1 MKNLYCFI
9 GPSGAGKDAI
19 VGGLSQK
26 YGYKLLKSYTTRQ
39 PRNADD
45 DGHYFISKDDF
56 GKITDGIF
64 FDHFSGFAAYTYF
77 DDNHYFATIDQ
88 VADCD
93 LYIVDQVGF
102 DKLKQKKLRKNLKL
116 FYIYASEETRRKR
129 MAQRGDSES
138 AIEKRIKT
146 DKKMFDHKKLLQ
158 EADKIF
164 INEKRNI
171 KDGILF
177 FHLCIESYERGE

>member
-1 MKNLYCFI
+1 
-9 GPSGAGKDAI
+9 
-19 VGGLSQK
+19 
-26 YGYKLLKSYTTRQ
+26 
-39 PRNADD
+39 
-45 DGHYFISKDDF
+45 
-56 GKITDGIF
+56 
-64 FDHFSGFAAYTYF
+64 
-77 DDNHYFATIDQ
+77 
-88 VADCD
+88 
-93 LYIVDQVGF
+93 
-102 DKLKQKKLRKNLKL
+102 
-116 FYIYASEETRRKR
+116 